1 MWQFVSGM
9 TTMGFL
15 VAALFFSRFWQRTRD
30 RLFVYFGVSFFILA
44 VSQALITISNIPR
57 EDQSW
62 AYLLRLAAFVLL
74 IVGIVGKNFRRRI
87 P

>member
-74 IVGIVGKNFRRRI
+74 IVGIVGKNFRRGAS
-87 P
+87 